1 MALGSELAGRSFPPT
16 PPFTVTA
23 QSLRNFTAAIG
34 VTEADDEAGLAPPT
48 YPIVVAFAALRRL
61 LDDPD
66 VGIALHRLMHGAQRF
81 EQHRPV
87 RVGDVLTAQL
97 SVESV
102 RSLGGADVIGT
113 RTEVT
118 TTVGEPVCTA
128 YATLVH
134 RAADDAA

>member
-1 MALGSELAGRSFPPT
+1 MALGSELAGRSFAPT

-23 QSLRNFTAAIG
+23 QSLRDFIAAIG
-34 VTEADDEAGLAPPT
+34 ATEAPEEAGLAPPT
-48 YPIVVAFAALRRL
+48 YPIVVAFPALQGL

-66 VGIALHRLMHGAQRF
+66 IGIALHRLVHGGQRF

-113 RTEVT
+113 RTQIT